1 MFLFLIFIVAFK
13 YYMCCYFMFSVNI
26 LLKISFAMKHKLHK
40 SNIILLFIIIPQYS
54 SIMIPIWM

>member
-1 MFLFLIFIVAFK
+1 
-13 YYMCCYFMFSVNI
+13 MCCYFMFSVYI